1 MENVPYVVPLVR
13 LIASAHQVNIVV
25 VVVKIV
31 IVLDHVM
38 EYRVKIVT
46 TARGVNL
53 VVVLMALVAAINV
66 TQIMGSEN
74 VRQLIILMLLES

>member
-1 MENVPYVVPLVR
+1 ML
-13 LIASAHQVNIVV
+13 
-25 VVVKIV
+25 
-31 IVLDHVM
+31 
-38 EYRVKIVT
+38 KIVT